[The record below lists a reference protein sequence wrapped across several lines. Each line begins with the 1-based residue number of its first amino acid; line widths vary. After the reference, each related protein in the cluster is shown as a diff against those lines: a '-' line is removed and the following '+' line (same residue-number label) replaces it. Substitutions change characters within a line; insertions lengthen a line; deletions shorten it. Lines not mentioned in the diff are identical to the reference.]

1 MAPFRQISE
10 FTSSDGATGDLFGRS
25 VALSSNLA
33 LVGADFKQ
41 IGSNAN
47 QGAAYIFDVTNPIA
61 PVQKSRLV
69 ASDGAAGDLFGRSV
83 ALFGN
88 FALVGA
94 DSKQIGSNAGQ
105 GAAYIFDVTNPS
117 APVQKARIVASDG
130 AANDIF
136 GISVA
141 LLGNLAFIGAEGFNS
156 NQGAVYIFD
165 VSVPSIPVQKAK
177 FVASDGTP
185 GDFFGISIAILGNLA
200 LIGADG
206 KKIGSN
212 SNQGAAYI
220 FDVTNPSAPVQKS
233 RLVASDGAASDLF
246 GISVAL
252 SGNLV
257 SIGADS
263 KTIGSNAGQGA
274 AYIFDVTNPSAP
286 VQKSRLVASDGAA
299 SDTFGASIAILNSLV
314 LVGAPV
320 KTISFTGQ
328 GAAYVFDVTN
338 PSSPVQKFRL
348 IASDGAKADAFGV
361 SATLLGNLAL
371 IGADGKTIGSNSKQ
385 GEAYIFA
392 SSPISRYI
400 GKQTISY

>member
-233 RLVASDGAASDLF
+233 RLVASDGAASD
-246 GISVAL
+246 
-252 SGNLV
+252 
-257 SIGADS
+257 
-263 KTIGSNAGQGA
+263 
-274 AYIFDVTNPSAP
+274 
-286 VQKSRLVASDGAA
+286 
-299 SDTFGASIAILNSLV
+299 TFGASIAILNSLV